1 MVTGRNNT
9 VYGLKIPL
17 VLGLK
22 IWIVVISVQ
31 YLDIGYEL

>member
-1 MVTGRNNT
+1 MVTGA
-9 VYGLKIPL
+9 IL
-17 VLGLK
+17 VFRIHPALGLK

>member
-1 MVTGRNNT
+1 MVTDRNNT
-9 VYGLKIPL
+9 IYGLKIPL

>member
-9 VYGLKIPL
+9 IYGLKIPL

-31 YLDIGYEL
+31 YLKIGFKL